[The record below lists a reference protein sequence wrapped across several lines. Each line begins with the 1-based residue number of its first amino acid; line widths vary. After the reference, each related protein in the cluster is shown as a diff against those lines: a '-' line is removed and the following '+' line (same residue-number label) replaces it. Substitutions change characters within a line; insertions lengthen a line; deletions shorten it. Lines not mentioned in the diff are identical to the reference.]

1 MTLNLNDLK
10 KNQLIS
16 CVHFM
21 SIKGQQES
29 LLHIVNIF
37 FQIPR
42 LAEQKLSE
50 ALLIALEEIF
60 LKA

>member
-1 MTLNLNDLK
+1 
-10 KNQLIS
+10 
-16 CVHFM
+16 M
-21 SIKGQQES
+21 SIKGQLES
-29 LLHIVNIF
+29 VLHIVIIF

-60 LKA
+60 FKA